1 MNDFSDRVV
10 LITGAGSGIGRR
22 FAQLFA
28 EEGARIAAV
37 DLSPELL
44 ESLASELEGDRAAY
58 ATADVTDSA
67 AIAAA
72 VEELQHQLGPAD
84 MLIACAGIGRETSAF
99 NYCAEDVAAHI
110 QVNLIG
116 VSNSIAAVL
125 PGMLARKHGHI
136 VALSSLA
143 SYRGLPRLIAYS
155 ASKAGVNALMEG
167 LRLELRGTGIH
178 FTTMCP
184 GYIRT
189 PMTAPLEN
197 PPYLME
203 LEYAV
208 PRMME
213 AIRRKD
219 LHCAFPAQTV
229 WPLRFLNVLPA
240 RFGDWLANRS
250 YRRTW
255 EKTRIAAGSSAPLE
269 QRVATP
275 EKALPRG

>member
-1 MNDFSDRVV
+1 MNGFSDRVV
-10 LITGAGSGIGRR
+10 LITGAGSGIGRSLAR
-22 FAQLFA
+22 VIA
-28 EEGARIAAV
+28 EEGASIAAL
-37 DLSPELL
+37 DLTPELL
-44 ESLASELEGDRAAY
+44 ESLASELDGQRAAY

-67 AIAAA
+67 ALAAA
-72 VEELQHQLGPAD
+72 VEQLQQQLGPVD

-99 NYCAEDVAAHI
+99 NYRAEDVAAHI

-125 PGMLARKHGHI
+125 PGMLTRGHGHI

-155 ASKAGVNALMEG
+155 ASKAGLNALMQG
-167 LRLELRGTGIH
+167 LRLELRGTGVH
-178 FTTMCP
+178 FTTICP

-208 PRMME
+208 PQMMK
-213 AIRRKD
+213 AIRRKEF
-219 LHCAFPAQTV
+219 HCAFPAQSV
-229 WPLRFLNVLPA
+229 WQLRLLNVLPA

-250 YRRTW
+250 YRKSW
-255 EKTRIAAGSSAPLE
+255 EKSRIAAGSSAFGE
-269 QRVATP
+269 HAASTSGNS
-275 EKALPRG
+275 LPGG